1 MSPTDRGGLALS
13 NAEMTAGRYA
23 RWAATRRL
31 YRTIDEALAWGRI
44 VTVSTYTR
52 CTVYDG
58 RHRDLFRAD
67 RRGVYVRAGKGEVA
81 IGPDLTNVQ
90 VWPAGTKFG
99 GSRRG

>member
-1 MSPTDRGGLALS
+1 
-13 NAEMTAGRYA
+13 
-23 RWAATRRL
+23 
-31 YRTIDEALAWGRI
+31 
-44 VTVSTYTR
+44 
-52 CTVYDG
+52 
-58 RHRDLFRAD
+58 LFRAD